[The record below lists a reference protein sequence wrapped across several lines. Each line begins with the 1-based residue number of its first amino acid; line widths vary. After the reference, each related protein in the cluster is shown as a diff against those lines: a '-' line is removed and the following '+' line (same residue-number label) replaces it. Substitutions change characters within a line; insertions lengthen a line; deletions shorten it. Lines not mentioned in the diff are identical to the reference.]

1 MDYSREA
8 HGISLRQ
15 ACILFSLHFSVYY
28 YKPKPNE
35 DHLVRDA
42 LSSLAEQHTRWGFW
56 MMHHRLRNLG
66 HLWNHKRVY
75 RIYTEMGLNL
85 RRKTKKRLPA
95 RTLEPLLQ
103 PIYANET
110 WSMDFMHDVLSNGV
124 KFRSFNVI
132 DDFNRECLNLTLDT
146 SINSKRVIRELDKL
160 IAWRG
165 MPNRIRV
172 DNGPEYISHAMG
184 KWAEVRGIELKFIQ
198 PGSPYQNGYV
208 ERFNKSY
215 REEVLDAFS
224 FTRIKEANAL
234 SQAWAWIYN
243 NERPHKSLGYQ
254 PPITFAQQRRRSGA
268 PKSLLPD
275 QQYQWKAL
283 LLSVT
288 N

>member
-1 MDYSREA
+1 LVDYSRKE

-15 ACILFSLHFSVYY
+15 ACILFSLHFSVSY

-42 LSSLAEQHTRWGFW
+42 LSSLAEQHARWGFW

-124 KFRSFNVI
+124 KFRCFNVI

-165 MPNRIRV
+165 IPSRIRV
-172 DNGPEYISHAMG
+172 DNGPEYISNAM
-184 KWAEVRGIELKFIQ
+184 AEWG
-198 PGSPYQNGYV
+198 
-208 ERFNKSY
+208 
-215 REEVLDAFS
+215 
-224 FTRIKEANAL
+224 
-234 SQAWAWIYN
+234 
-243 NERPHKSLGYQ
+243 
-254 PPITFAQQRRRSGA
+254 
-268 PKSLLPD
+268 
-275 QQYQWKAL
+275 
-283 LLSVT
+283 VT
-288 N
+288 G

>member
-1 MDYSREA
+1 
-8 HGISLRQ
+8 
-15 ACILFSLHFSVYY
+15 
-28 YKPKPNE
+28 
-35 DHLVRDA
+35 
-42 LSSLAEQHTRWGFW
+42 
-56 MMHHRLRNLG
+56 
-66 HLWNHKRVY
+66 
-75 RIYTEMGLNL
+75 
-85 RRKTKKRLPA
+85 
-95 RTLEPLLQ
+95 
-103 PIYANET
+103 
-110 WSMDFMHDVLSNGV
+110 
-124 KFRSFNVI
+124 
-132 DDFNRECLNLTLDT
+132 
-146 SINSKRVIRELDKL
+146 LDKL

-184 KWAEVRGIELKFIQ
+184 EWAEERGIELKFIQ